1 MRNTKKVFWFS
12 IIIFV
17 ISLILIFV
25 SSCLENDEN
34 EWGIV
39 LNVFISLIGGAFLSA
54 ATAFISFM
62 QTKKEYE
69 IKFYS
74 NVNTLNNILLKILN
88 WYNWDYDKIDYKKT
102 IDTSKLSLEQA
113 ETAHHLV
120 FDSMDNKVKDVVS
133 LIVSFKEYNYDEM
146 IYILDDYRGLFRNKT
161 NKIKQI
167 MIDLRNELNKFN
179 IDYHQSMLNSYTLYE
194 MGKCPEVAIY
204 NDIVTP
210 LLQETN
216 IRNEKLSKLLSLR
229 KTYLELTDLVEYTKK
244 QQ

>member
-12 IIIFV
+12 IIVFIV
-17 ISLILIFV
+17 SLIFIFV

-34 EWGIV
+34 KWSIV
-39 LNVFISLIGGAFLSA
+39 LNIFISLIGGAFLSA

-88 WYNWDYDKIDYKKT
+88 WYNGDYDKIDYKKT
-102 IDTSKLSLEQA
+102 IDTSKLTLEQA

-120 FDSMDNKVKDVVS
+120 FDSMDNMVKDFVS
-133 LIVSFKEYNYDEM
+133 LVVSFKEYNYDEM

-167 MIDLRNELNKFN
+167 MIELRNKLNKYN
-179 IDYHQSMLNSYTLYE
+179 ISYYPSMMNSYTLYE
-194 MGKCPEVAIY
+194 MGKYPEVAVY

-210 LLQETN
+210 FLQETN
-216 IRNEKLSKLLSLR
+216 IRSEELKNLLSLR
-229 KTYLELTDLVEYTKK
+229 KKYLELTDLVEYTKK